1 MSRTFLALLNDF
13 LADARVAVRQMRRS
27 PGFALMVLTALGLG
41 IGATVAL
48 VSVVDS
54 LLVRPLPYR
63 NEQNVRVFSQ
73 EYSWTDEEYDFLRDR
88 IRVFANLAV
97 YSTQHVTYTASTRAG
112 DAASVLNVV
121 VSSPTLFDVLGVRPS
136 LGRAFDAN
144 DDRQGAAPVVVISYG
159 MWQQDL
165 AGDPAIVGRRILL
178 DAKPVTVIG
187 VMPRNFFFPNPEL
200 RAWQPLQLDATQGD
214 YKGAYLNV
222 IARTQPGTTDAQ
234 VNGEMRR
241 LAEALHARF
250 TYPAAWDHGRALS
263 AIPIHTYVLGSVREP
278 LILLFGAVVL
288 LLIIACA
295 NAAALMLARTS
306 DRSAEMA
313 LRAALGASAWRV
325 ARQVLAESLVLAG
338 SAAVVGLVVATAA
351 FRVLVAR
358 LPLTGGLDSVTTVG
372 WSTFATAFV
381 LAFAIAVVISTVQVR
396 HLLRGVLDEKVAR
409 TRSEHGLQGGARRTH
424 AVIISLQVTFA
435 VLLVVGATL
444 LIRSV
449 GRVREIDP
457 GFDPRG
463 VSAFNVYAGDG
474 IPRAVLTQLSHD
486 IVQRVGALPGVTAAG
501 MTNRLPVR
509 DLGYETTVGVEDHP
523 ELAGAHKPTSLYR
536 TVTSGFFKAMGL
548 RIVAGRGIDST
559 DDAASLPVA
568 VVNESFVNAMWPGEN
583 AIGKHVVETWSGK
596 PVSRTIVGIARDAHL
611 NGVMSKP
618 PFALWIPLP
627 QASSNQ
633 LGAVL
638 VVRSSAPTAST
649 IAGVRRAV
657 GESDSRLAV
666 ARVQTMSAAIDLT
679 LAAPL
684 QLRFFFTVFA
694 ALALALGAIGVFGVV
709 SYAVSRRRVE
719 FAVRMALGASPCEV
733 RGEMFSFGLT
743 PVIVG
748 IAAGTLAAIGGTRW
762 MSAFLYDVAPRD
774 TASFV
779 VAAAALLGAG
789 ALAAMLP
796 AVRASRTN
804 PADALRT

>member
-1 MSRTFLALLNDF
+1 ML
-13 LADARVAVRQMRRS
+13 
-27 PGFALMVLTALGLG
+27 PIVL
-41 IGATVAL
+41 
-48 VSVVDS
+48 
-54 LLVRPLPYR
+54 
-63 NEQNVRVFSQ
+63 
-73 EYSWTDEEYDFLRDR
+73 
-88 IRVFANLAV
+88 
-97 YSTQHVTYTASTRAG
+97 
-112 DAASVLNVV
+112 
-121 VSSPTLFDVLGVRPS
+121 SSPTLFDVLGVRPS

-144 DDRQGAAPVVVISYG
+144 DNRPGAAPVVVISYG

-165 AGDPAIVGRRILL
+165 AGDPAIIGRRILL
-178 DAKPVTVIG
+178 DAKPVTVVG
-187 VMPRNFFFPNPEL
+187 VMPRDFFFPTPEL
-200 RAWQPLQLDATQGD
+200 RAWGPLQLDPTQSD
-214 YKGAYLNV
+214 YKSAYLTV
-222 IARTQPGTTDAQ
+222 VGRTQPGATDAQ
-234 VNGEMRR
+234 VNGEMQRI
-241 LAEALHARF
+241 AQALHARF

-263 AIPIHTYVLGSVREP
+263 AMPIHSYVLGSVREP
-278 LILLFGAVVL
+278 LVLLLGAVVL
-288 LLIIACA
+288 LLVIACA

-313 LRAALGASAWRV
+313 LRAALGASSWRV
-325 ARQVLAESLVLAG
+325 ARQVLAESLVLAL
-338 SAAVVGLVVATAA
+338 SAAAVGVAVATAA
-351 FRVLVAR
+351 FRMLVAR
-358 LPLTGGLDSVTTVG
+358 LPLTGGLGSVTTVG
-372 WSTFATAFV
+372 ASTFATAFV

-396 HLLRGVLDEKVAR
+396 HLLRGVLDDSVAR
-409 TRSEHGLQGGARRTH
+409 TRGEHGLQRGARQTH

-449 GRVREIDP
+449 GRIREIDP
-457 GFDPRG
+457 GLDPRG
-463 VSAFNVYAGDG
+463 VLAFNLYAGDG
-474 IPRAVLTQLSHD
+474 VSPAERAQLSHD
-486 IVQRVGALPGVTAAG
+486 IVERVGALPGVTAAG

-509 DLGYETTVGVEDHP
+509 DLGYQTTMSVEGHP
-523 ELAGAHKPTSLYR
+523 ELTGASKPTSLYR
-536 TVTSGFFKAMGL
+536 PVTSGFFKAMGL

-559 DDAASLPVA
+559 DDAKGLPVA
-568 VVNESFVNAMWPGEN
+568 VVSESFANAMWPGEN
-583 AIGKHVVETWSGK
+583 AIDKHIVEGWSGTD
-596 PVSRTIVGIARDAHL
+596 VSRTIVGITRDAHL
-611 NGVMSKP
+611 NGLLAKP
-618 PFALWIPLP
+618 PFTLWIPMA
-627 QASSNQ
+627 QAGNGQ

-638 VVRSSAPTAST
+638 VVKSSAPVAST
-649 IAGVRRAV
+649 MTAVRRAIS
-657 GESDSRLAV
+657 ETDSRLAI
-666 ARVQTMSAAIDLT
+666 ARAQTMSDAIDMR

-719 FAVRMALGASPCEV
+719 FAVRMALGASPREV

-789 ALAAMLP
+789 ALAAILP